1 MQLASRFG
9 HVNQI
14 RRERPLTREEL
25 MYHVPSIFGKTG
37 TPPAV
42 NGMRTFPPSPSRK
55 ICSGKAFQPFF
66 ACQTRVARPEPPG
79 IYQTYAASAAG
90 RTDNRSACA

>member
-25 MYHVPSIFGKTG
+25 MYHVPSIFGEDR

-42 NGMRTFPPSPSRK
+42 NGMRNIPTITVLENLQRE
-55 ICSGKAFQPFF
+55 GFQPFF
-66 ACQTRVARPEPPG
+66 ACQTRVRDPEPPG

-90 RTDNRSACA
+90 RTDNRSACT

>member
-25 MYHVPSIFGKTG
+25 MHYVPSIFGEDRHT
-37 TPPAV
+37 
-42 NGMRTFPPSPSRK
+42 SRSK
-55 ICSGKAFQPFF
+55 RYAYIPTITYWKACSGKAFSHSSP
-66 ACQTRVARPEPPG
+66 ARPVCA
-79 IYQTYAASAAG
+79 TRAAG
-90 RTDNRSACA
+90 DTQNTCCVCGGPER

>member
-25 MYHVPSIFGKTG
+25 MYHVPSIFGEDLRHT
-37 TPPAV
+37 
-42 NGMRTFPPSPSRK
+42 SRSEQYAYIPTITVWK
-55 ICSGKAFQPFF
+55 ICSGKAFSHSSP
-66 ACQTRVARPEPPG
+66 ARPVCATRAVG
-79 IYQTYAASAAG
+79 VYQTHAASAP
-90 RTDNRSACA
+90 

>member
-25 MYHVPSIFGKTG
+25 MYHVPSILEKTG

-42 NGMRTFPPSPSRK
+42 NGMRTFPPSPSWK
-55 ICSGKAFQPFF
+55 ICSGKAFSRSSP
-66 ACQTRVARPEPPG
+66 ARPVCA
-79 IYQTYAASAAG
+79 TRAAG
-90 RTDNRSACA
+90 NIPNICCVCGGPDR

>member
-25 MYHVPSIFGKTG
+25 MYHVPSIFGEDRHT
-37 TPPAV
+37 
-42 NGMRTFPPSPSRK
+42 SR
-55 ICSGKAFQPFF
+55 SE
-66 ACQTRVARPEPPG
+66 R
-79 IYQTYAASAAG
+79 YAYIP
-90 RTDNRSACA
+90 TITVYHV

>member
-25 MYHVPSIFGKTG
+25 MYHVPSILGR
-37 TPPAV
+37 PAHV
-42 NGMRTFPPSPSRK
+42 P
-55 ICSGKAFQPFF
+55 Q
-66 ACQTRVARPEPPG
+66 
-79 IYQTYAASAAG
+79 
-90 RTDNRSACA
+90 